1 MDTSLLAPLAPY
13 SFVCTATPGPN
24 NIMLASSGLVF
35 GFRRTI
41 PLIFGINFGC
51 ALMLVLSG
59 LGLGALFEAWPV
71 LRWAVRIFG
80 AVYLAWLAV
89 KLWQSEGVERR
100 EGAHPL
106 TFFQA
111 TAFQF
116 VNPKAWAITMPAVA
130 SFTVPDRP
138 LALQLGVIVAAF
150 VLVGLPSIATWAAM
164 GAGARE
170 LLESRKGMII
180 FVRVMEVLTA
190 LTALLFLI

>member
-1 MDTSLLAPLAPY
+1 MDLSLLAPLALY

-35 GFRRTI
+35 GFRRTV
-41 PLIFGINFGC
+41 PHIFGISFGC

-59 LGLGALFEAWPV
+59 LGLGALFVAWPV
-71 LRWAVRIFG
+71 LRWVVRIFG
-80 AVYLAWLAV
+80 AVYLGWLAV
-89 KLWQSEGVERR
+89 RLWQSGGVERR

-111 TAFQF
+111 AAFQF
-116 VNPKAWAITMPAVA
+116 VNPKAWAITMPAIA
-130 SFTVPDRP
+130 SFTVPGRP
-138 LALQLGVIVAAF
+138 LALQLVLIVAAF

-170 LLESRKGMII
+170 LLESRKGMMV
-180 FVRVMEVLTA
+180 FVRVMAALTA

>member
-1 MDTSLLAPLAPY
+1 MDTSQLAPLALY

-41 PLIFGINFGC
+41 PHIFGINFGC

-59 LGLGALFEAWPV
+59 LGLGALFEAWPA

-89 KLWQSEGVERR
+89 KLWQSKGVERR

-111 TAFQF
+111 ADFQF
-116 VNPKAWAITMPAVA
+116 VNPKAWAITMPAIA
-130 SFTVPDRP
+130 SFTVPGRP

-170 LLESRKGMII
+170 LLESGKGMIV
-180 FVRVMEVLTA
+180 FVRAIAVLTA

>member
-1 MDTSLLAPLAPY
+1 MDTSLLAPLALY

-41 PLIFGINFGC
+41 PHIIGISFGC

-111 TAFQF
+111 AAFQF
-116 VNPKAWAITMPAVA
+116 VNPKAWAITMPAIA

-150 VLVGLPSIATWAAM
+150 VLVGLPSIETWAAM

-170 LLESRKGMII
+170 LLESRKGMIV
-180 FVRVMEVLTA
+180 FVRVMAVLTA

>member
-1 MDTSLLAPLAPY
+1 MDTSLLAPLALY

-41 PLIFGINFGC
+41 PHIFGINFGC
-51 ALMLVLSG
+51 ALMLALSG

-111 TAFQF
+111 AAFQF
-116 VNPKAWAITMPAVA
+116 VNPKAWAITMPAIA
-130 SFTVPDRP
+130 SFTVPGRP

-170 LLESRKGMII
+170 LLESRKGMIL
-180 FVRVMEVLTA
+180 FVRVMAVLTA

>member
-1 MDTSLLAPLAPY
+1 MDTSLLVPLALY

-41 PLIFGINFGC
+41 PHIFGINFGC
-51 ALMLVLSG
+51 ALMLVVSG

-71 LRWAVRIFG
+71 LRWAVRILG
-80 AVYLAWLAV
+80 AVYLGWLAV

-100 EGAHPL
+100 DGAHPL
-106 TFFQA
+106 TFLQA
-111 TAFQF
+111 AAFQF
-116 VNPKAWAITMPAVA
+116 VNPKAWAITMPAIA
-130 SFTVPDRP
+130 IFTVPGQP

-150 VLVGLPSIATWAAM
+150 VVVGLPSIASWAAM

-170 LLESRKGMII
+170 LLESRKGMIV
-180 FVRVMEVLTA
+180 FVRMMAVLTA

>member
-1 MDTSLLAPLAPY
+1 MDTTPLAPLALY

-41 PLIFGINFGC
+41 PHIFGINFGC
-51 ALMLVLSG
+51 ALMLVFSG

-80 AVYLAWLAV
+80 AVYLGWLAV
-89 KLWQSEGVERR
+89 KLWQSEGMERR

-106 TFFQA
+106 TFWQA
-111 TAFQF
+111 AAFQF
-116 VNPKAWAITMPAVA
+116 VNPKAWAITVPAIA

-138 LALQLGVIVAAF
+138 LALQLGMIVAAF

-170 LLESRKGMII
+170 LLESRKGMIV
-180 FVRVMEVLTA
+180 FVRVMAVLTA

>member
-1 MDTSLLAPLAPY
+1 MDTSLLAPLALY

-24 NIMLASSGLVF
+24 NIMLASSGLIF

-41 PLIFGINFGC
+41 PHIFGINFGC

-71 LRWAVRIFG
+71 MRWAVRIFG

-106 TFFQA
+106 TFWQA
-111 TAFQF
+111 AAFQF
-116 VNPKAWAITMPAVA
+116 VNPKAWAITMPAIA
-130 SFTVPDRP
+130 SFTVPGRP

-150 VLVGLPSIATWAAM
+150 VLIGLPSIATWAAM

-170 LLESRKGMII
+170 LLESLSIGVQTGPPIGAQKGP
-180 FVRVMEVLTA
+180 
-190 LTALLFLI
+190 

>member
-1 MDTSLLAPLAPY
+1 MDTSLLAPLALY

-41 PLIFGINFGC
+41 PHIFGINFGC

-80 AVYLAWLAV
+80 AVYLGWLAV

-100 EGAHPL
+100 GGAHPL
-106 TFFQA
+106 TFWKA
-111 TAFQF
+111 AAFQF
-116 VNPKAWAITMPAVA
+116 VNPKAWAITMPAIA
-130 SFTVPDRP
+130 SFTVSGKP
-138 LALQLGVIVAAF
+138 LALQLSVIVAAF

-170 LLESRKGMII
+170 LLESRKGMIV
-180 FVRVMEVLTA
+180 FVRVMAVLTA
-190 LTALLFLI
+190 LTALLFLV

>member
-1 MDTSLLAPLAPY
+1 MDTTLLVSLALY

-41 PLIFGINFGC
+41 PHIFGINFGC

-80 AVYLAWLAV
+80 AVYLGWLAV
-89 KLWQSEGVERR
+89 KLWQSEGMERR

-106 TFFQA
+106 TFWQA
-111 TAFQF
+111 AAFQF
-116 VNPKAWAITMPAVA
+116 VNPKAWAITMPAIA

-150 VLVGLPSIATWAAM
+150 VLVGLPSIATWAAT

-170 LLESRKGMII
+170 LLESRKGMIV
-180 FVRVMEVLTA
+180 FVRVMAVLTA

>member
-1 MDTSLLAPLAPY
+1 MDTSLLAPLALY

-35 GFRRTI
+35 GFRRTV
-41 PLIFGINFGC
+41 PHIFGISFGC

-59 LGLGALFEAWPV
+59 LGLGALFEVWPV

-89 KLWQSEGVERR
+89 KLWQSEGLERR

-111 TAFQF
+111 AAFQF
-116 VNPKAWAITMPAVA
+116 VNPKAWAITIPAIA
-130 SFTVPDRP
+130 SFTVPGRP

-170 LLESRKGMII
+170 LLESGKGITV
-180 FVRVMEVLTA
+180 FVRVMAALTA

>member
-1 MDTSLLAPLAPY
+1 MDISLLAPLALY

-41 PLIFGINFGC
+41 PHIFGISFGC

-59 LGLGALFEAWPV
+59 LGLGALFEAWPA

-100 EGAHPL
+100 KGAHPL

-111 TAFQF
+111 AAFQF
-116 VNPKAWAITMPAVA
+116 VNPKAWAITMPAIA
-130 SFTVPDRP
+130 SFTVAGRP

-150 VLVGLPSIATWAAM
+150 VLIGLPSIATWAAM

-170 LLESRKGMII
+170 LLESRKAMII
-180 FVRVMEVLTA
+180 FVRVMAVLTA